1 MPTEENIRAGGA
13 PLTQIWSGRCPVPT
27 ASGLALQ
34 LGWLGQEFAAD
45 GIAVGDSRDRPR
57 DGAQGRTAGGL
68 PHALPG
74 LLREGGNIPAL
85 SARAGGERSRLI
97 GLTWIDEGQA
107 LIVRSDSGI
116 HEPRQ
121 LKGLRV
127 ALPAWSESLQGE
139 PRRGSIAR
147 GMTLQGLHGA
157 LSFAGLGFD
166 DIDFVE
172 VGSGNS
178 TDAQFGLQGL
188 WAGLVA
194 LAEGKVDAVY
204 VKGASALDASR
215 RLGLS
220 VGIDLDQL
228 PDRRFRINNG
238 TPRPL
243 TVGEDFLAQHFDIVV
258 RYLAQTLR
266 AADWAAGN
274 LAQVLAF
281 YESETRGSA
290 DAVAATYRNGFERS
304 LHPTLDDQRLGYF
317 RRQKAAL
324 WRFGFLERDF
334 DLDAWADHRPL
345 EAARRLHAERTQ
357 AVAA

>member
-1 MPTEENIRAGGA
+1 MSTEQNIRSDGA

-34 LGWLGQEFAAD
+34 LGWLGEEFAAD
-45 GIAVGDSRDRPR
+45 GISVGDARDRPR
-57 DGAQGRTAGGL
+57 DGANGRTAGRL

-85 SARAGGERSRLI
+85 SARAAGERSRLI

-107 LIVRSDSGI
+107 LIVRSGSGI

-127 ALPAWSESLQGE
+127 ALPAWGESLQGE
-139 PRRGSIAR
+139 PRRSSIAR

-166 DIDFVE
+166 DIDLVE
-172 VGSGNS
+172 VGSGHS

-194 LAEGKVDAVY
+194 LAEGQVDAVY

-266 AADWAAGN
+266 AADWAADN

-290 DAVAATYRNGFERS
+290 DAVAATYRDGFERS
-304 LHPTLDDQRLGYF
+304 LHPTLDGQRLGYF
-317 RRQKAAL
+317 RKQKAAL

-334 DLDAWADHRPL
+334 DLDAWVDHRPL
-345 EAARRLHAERTQ
+345 EAARRLHAARTQ
-357 AVAA
+357 AVTA